1 MNDSEAVV
9 EGVVENEEECVSDFD
24 IVRVR
29 ENVFVK
35 EVEKDGDMDG
45 EVEYKSLEDLDFV
58 EVEDA
63 LLERDPV
70 VDLVSDED
78 PE

>member
-1 MNDSEAVV
+1 VNDSEAVV

-45 EVEYKSLEDLDFV
+45 EVEYESLEDLDSV
-58 EVEDA
+58 AVGET
-63 LLERDPV
+63 LLERDDV
-70 VDLVSDED
+70 
-78 PE
+78 